1 MHGCI
6 YRSLRC
12 WRSEVL
18 GGWGVGGLGVFHFFS
33 LRPQN
38 RRPLATQ
45 ARLHITDLTM
55 TSFFIFIII
64 IIIIIVIIIII
75 IIIIIFIIHRL
86 QCVCSATV
94 TKNYLPLTYYLT
106 RTTEEFGTYIT
117 IPFCFIIS
125 NLEWV

>member
-1 MHGCI
+1 MHGYI

-12 WRSEVL
+12 WRSAVL
-18 GGWGVGGLGVFHFFS
+18 GGWGSWGLSFFS

-38 RRPLATQ
+38 RRPLTTQ

-75 IIIIIFIIHRL
+75 IIIIILIINRL

-94 TKNYLPLTYYLT
+94 TKNYLTLTYYLT

>member
-12 WRSEVL
+12 WRSAVW
-18 GGWGVGGLGVFHFFS
+18 GGGGGGVLGVFHFFS

-64 IIIIIVIIIII
+64 IIIVIVIIIII
-75 IIIIIFIIHRL
+75 IIIIILIINRL

-94 TKNYLPLTYYLT
+94 TNNYLPLTYYLT

>member
-1 MHGCI
+1 MHGYI

-12 WRSEVL
+12 WRSAVL

-55 TSFFIFIII
+55 TSFFIFITI

-75 IIIIIFIIHRL
+75 IILIINRL

-94 TKNYLPLTYYLT
+94 TNNYLPLTYYLT

>member
-1 MHGCI
+1 
-6 YRSLRC
+6 
-12 WRSEVL
+12 
-18 GGWGVGGLGVFHFFS
+18 
-33 LRPQN
+33 
-38 RRPLATQ
+38 
-45 ARLHITDLTM
+45 M

-75 IIIIIFIIHRL
+75 IIIIFIILIIRRL